1 MTTRTGA
8 EGISLMNVR
17 QVHIME
23 PYWQPVLIDQVIGR
37 ARRMGSHK
45 ALKPNEQDVSVYIY
59 MASFSPNQ
67 IKEITSTKIK
77 KDIAHY
83 NDGLNKKGKIITSD
97 EFLYIISER
106 KKKIINEFNLLIMGS
121 AFDCSLNYED
131 NIKKEKGIICS
142 DYNTKDRDEFLYT
155 PNIEDTIDIVE
166 IQQEYIVKVNYMK
179 IAFPPGSGKYYY
191 IVQNPP
197 AGQRRYLYTQDILSK
212 VGSKPVGE
220 IVVRDGKKRILFYKK
235 KSKSASSKKK
245 SKSKSKSA
253 SSKKKSKSSKSKKN

>member
-8 EGISLMNVR
+8 EGISLYNVR

-45 ALKPNEQDVSVYIY
+45 MLKPDEQNVEVFVY
-59 MASFSPNQ
+59 MSCFSPEQ
-67 IKEITSTKIK
+67 SKAMTISTIK
-77 KDIAHY
+77 KDVAKHH
-83 NDGLNKKGKIITSD
+83 DGLNKKGKMITSD
-97 EFLYIISER
+97 EFLYILSER
-106 KKKIINEFNLLIMGS
+106 KKKIINEFNILIMGS

-131 NIKKEKGIICS
+131 NIKKQKGIICS
-142 DYNTKDRDEFLYT
+142 DYNTKNRDEFLYT
-155 PNIEDTIDIVE
+155 PNTEDTIDIVE
-166 IQQEYIVKVNYMK
+166 IQQEHTIKVNYMK
-179 IAFPPGSGKYYY
+179 IAFPPGSSKYYY

-245 SKSKSKSA
+245 SKSKSKSKSA
-253 SSKKKSKSSKSKKN
+253 SSKKKSKSK